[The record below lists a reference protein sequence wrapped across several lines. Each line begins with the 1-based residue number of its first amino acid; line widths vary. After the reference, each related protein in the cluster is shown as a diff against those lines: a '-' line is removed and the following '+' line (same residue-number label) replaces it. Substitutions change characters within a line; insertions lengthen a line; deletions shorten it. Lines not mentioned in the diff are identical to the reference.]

1 MNDEL
6 RIMNGN
12 EGKIRTFYDLNAWK
26 IGHEVVIEI
35 YKITKT
41 FPKDEMFALTSQMRR
56 CAVSITSN
64 IAEGFSRQSYKEK
77 LQFYSMSQGSVTELQ
92 NQALIAKDVE
102 YLDATSYDMVQDK
115 LTTLHKILNGLIK
128 STRAFPR

>member
-6 RIMNGN
+6 RIMNGS
-12 EGKIRTFYDLNAWK
+12 GDKIRTFSDLNAWK
-26 IGHEVVIEI
+26 IGHEIVIEI
-35 YKITKT
+35 YKITKI

-92 NQALIAKDVE
+92 NQVLIAKDVG
-102 YLDATSYDMVQDK
+102 YLDTVTYSMMQEK
-115 LTTLHKILNGLIK
+115 LVTLHKILNGLIK
-128 STRAFPR
+128 STRTFSR